1 MCHTYFTLPI
11 LSSSF
16 CSSFP
21 YSMQKSR
28 SLAKSV
34 TLRTVPEPI
43 GRAPALYPKDST
55 RASHISGSK
64 GSHFSGQKRSGSLS
78 FVQVFR
84 LVPPSPC
91 TKMIST
97 AGTVVGSYMTF
108 KPRGFSCLDGHLPSV
123 SPVSTL
129 ARGEESPDL
138 VEPSLRRRPLTPSP
152 TVPSSSGSSVPL
164 GRREFWRER
173 SELVD

>member
-1 MCHTYFTLPI
+1 MIGTCEGKGKQQPPIYHSGFTLPI

-16 CSSFP
+16 WSSFP

-34 TLRTVPEPI
+34 TFRIVPESI
-43 GRAPALYPKDST
+43 GRALASYPKDST
-55 RASHISGSK
+55 RASHISGSN

-91 TKMIST
+91 TKMMST
-97 AGTVVGSYMTF
+97 VGAVVGSYMIF
-108 KPRGFSCLDGHLPSV
+108 KPRGFSCLDGRLPSV
-123 SPVSTL
+123 SPVNTL
-129 ARGEESPDL
+129 APGEEALDL
-138 VEPSLRRRPLTPSP
+138 
-152 TVPSSSGSSVPL
+152 
-164 GRREFWRER
+164 
-173 SELVD
+173 

>member
-1 MCHTYFTLPI
+1 M

-34 TLRTVPEPI
+34 TFRMVPESI
-43 GRAPALYPKDST
+43 GRALALYPKDST

-78 FVQVFR
+78 FVHVFR

-91 TKMIST
+91 TKMMST
-97 AGTVVGSYMTF
+97 VGTLVGSYMTF

-123 SPVSTL
+123 FPVNTL
-129 ARGEESPDL
+129 APGEEGPDL
-138 VEPSLRRRPLTPSP
+138 VEASLSRRPFGPAP
-152 TVPSSSGSSVPL
+152 TVPSSSDSSGPL
-164 GRREFWRER
+164 GRREFW
-173 SELVD
+173 